1 MSPNLQ
7 ARDQSRGPARSS
19 MGPGRDVRDGQG
31 RLCLPVC
38 QAASHQ
44 PSGTVSRGL
53 VRTDLDCRTR
63 FGSDIHEPVGWLARD
78 NGMGSYHCLSRKR
91 REAKHAR
98 SSTAM
103 SAGHGLCCDGPAP
116 QGHRNPAP
124 RAQPGSQSS
133 CTAPCRVTQTSDPH
147 PSHQTQ
153 EPGQE
158 GGGPLGGSCR
168 APPVTVANGA
178 EALRDSAGTARE
190 LRPHSTCS
198 RDVEVSGPQQA
209 WSWSGLGRP

>member
-78 NGMGSYHCLSRKR
+78 NGMGSHHCLSREREEKR
-91 REAKHAR
+91 SMPGLPQPCLQDMGSAVTALPRRAIGTRLPEPSPAASPAAQHPVGSPRHLILTPAIRHRSLAKR
-98 SSTAM
+98 
-103 SAGHGLCCDGPAP
+103 G
-116 QGHRNPAP
+116 
-124 RAQPGSQSS
+124 
-133 CTAPCRVTQTSDPH
+133 
-147 PSHQTQ
+147 
-153 EPGQE
+153 
-158 GGGPLGGSCR
+158 
-168 APPVTVANGA
+168 
-178 EALRDSAGTARE
+178 
-190 LRPHSTCS
+190 
-198 RDVEVSGPQQA
+198 EVP
-209 WSWSGLGRP
+209 